1 MSKKKLEERK
11 KKAREAKAKERVL
24 RRRKAIRA
32 EAKKHKEWALAEKK
46 ATKGIPIKGSV
57 ADRDAMIL
65 EKLKHNY
72 AILEALNE
80 EWEKEQTA
88 KKELNQSLEAEGYK
102 TMAEKLDYIGKNPS
116 ASYKQDRIH
125 CSKFPSYQDEERL
138 DNHSLISNLFITQKV
153 LTDLAVN
160 SASAYLFT
168 EMAK

>member
-11 KKAREAKAKERVL
+11 KKAREVKAKERVL

-80 EWEKEQTA
+80 EWEKEQAA

-102 TMAEKLDYIGKNPS
+102 TLSEKLEYIGKNAQEQLGLQEELDEAKAEFDSDKVDYVEVDDPTPDVS
-116 ASYKQDRIH
+116 SDCGGD
-125 CSKFPSYQDEERL
+125 CSCGGSE
-138 DNHSLISNLFITQKV
+138 
-153 LTDLAVN
+153 
-160 SASAYLFT
+160 
-168 EMAK
+168 